1 MTPILFQIFHGKPS
15 IGSIL
20 VSLVLG
26 FAGFFLIVLLL
37 TMVFVTLARKDQ
49 ILIASDA
56 VPLMEEN
63 ENFETHDTDH
73 PQESYIEPDK
83 KIESSNIKTCSLAV
97 LRTMLL
103 KSSPVNDFIQVI

>member
-1 MTPILFQIFHGKPS
+1 
-15 IGSIL
+15 
-20 VSLVLG
+20 
-26 FAGFFLIVLLL
+26 
-37 TMVFVTLARKDQ
+37 MVFVTLAREDQ
-49 ILIASDA
+49 ILLASDA

-83 KIESSNIKTCSLAV
+83 KIETSSNIKTCSLAA

-103 KSSPVNDFIQVI
+103 KSSPVNDFIEVI